1 MFKALDP
8 KTIHPPFARYAHGLE
23 VPAGARLA
31 VCSGQLGIALDAHV
45 PEDAAG
51 QADLCFQAVVAI
63 LGEAGM
69 SLADVVR
76 INAYVSAREHLADYM
91 RVRDRWMVGPPCAST
106 LMIVSGFSRPEFKVE
121 IEALAAKID

>member
-31 VCSGQLGIALDAHV
+31 VCSGQLGIARDAQV
-45 PEDAAG
+45 PDDVAG

-63 LGEAGM
+63 LAEAGM
-69 SLADVVR
+69 TLADVVR
-76 INAYVSAREHLADYM
+76 INAYVSAREHLSDYM

-121 IEALAAKID
+121 IEALAAKVD